1 MPLPKISAKCWAV
14 MDGKTGELLLSRKE
28 NRKRE
33 IASLT
38 KMMNLFCVVKLL
50 DQYKLNSKDMYTKV
64 SKKAAKTIGTS
75 ANLKTGDVVRI
86 WDLLFGLML
95 PSGNDAATAL
105 AEHFG
110 AEIYM
115 RSEHYQARCNIDAS
129 YASKEISNPAKYF
142 IKFMNETAKDLGLL
156 HTYYAN
162 PHGLMNPN
170 NYSTAADQAKL
181 TYLLLKQN
189 YVKDIV
195 NTRSH
200 TCKIEQANGH
210 IRVATWENTN
220 KLLGREGWNG
230 VKTGIT
236 NAAGPCLSAYYK
248 YRDNNYIVILL
259 CSISMEIRWIEAPK
273 LVDYAI
279 KNRDDFKAAN

>member
-1 MPLPKISAKCWAV
+1 MQLPKISAKCWAV
-14 MDGKTGELLLSRKE
+14 MDGKTGELLFSRKE

-38 KMMNLFCVVKLL
+38 KMMNLFCVIKLL
-50 DQYKLNSKDMYTKV
+50 DQYKLNAMDMYTTV
-64 SKKAAKTIGTS
+64 SKKAAKTIGTT
-75 ANLKTGDVVRI
+75 ANLKTGDIVRI

-110 AEIYM
+110 AEIFK
-115 RSEHYQARCNIDAS
+115 RSEQYKARCDIDSS
-129 YASKEISNPAKYF
+129 YAKKEISNPAKYF
-142 IKFMNETAKDLGLL
+142 IKFMNETAKDLELS

-181 TYLLLKQN
+181 SYLLLKQTSAR
-189 YVKDIV
+189 DIV

-200 TCKIEQANGH
+200 TCKIEQANGY
-210 IRVATWENTN
+210 IRTTTWENTN
-220 KLLGREGWNG
+220 KLLTREGWGG

-248 YRDNNYIVILL
+248 HRDNNYIVILL
-259 CSISMEIRWIEAPK
+259 CSISMEIRWLEAPK

-279 KNRDDFKAAN
+279 KNRDNLKPAN